1 MADEQMT
8 RSAAIMEWLAQL
20 GYPAASLQTPMQPH
34 IERWWSYLSREAS
47 FYTRRERLQ
56 NGNLAE
62 VRVRSCSPADMVD
75 TDMAALIYNERA
87 EISVPDDVEANA
99 WLKAWMERVAWADRA
114 PLAVKRM

>member
-8 RSAAIMEWLAQL
+8 RSAAITEWLAQL

-34 IERWWSYLSREAS
+34 IERWWGYLSREAS

-56 NGNLAE
+56 NGRMAE

-75 TDMAALIYNERA
+75 TDMAALMQRT
-87 EISVPDDVEANA
+87 
-99 WLKAWMERVAWADRA
+99 RGDR
-114 PLAVKRM
+114 RSR